1 MEDKQKKTQPE
12 KKEEKEKDENKYNE
26 LYTSAVKIDK
36 KKLISLLK
44 CPICSGIFRTP
55 TTINECMHTFCKS
68 CIYKWFY
75 DTGNPVKDICP
86 VCEIKLGGRPLDSL
100 IFDSSLAGLVDILFP
115 EFEEI
120 DKENQKKMYDAFREN
135 KEPLPGDEEET
146 KIHKP
151 SIKIHLHPLECK
163 DSQLCLPKIEQKSF
177 LLQKNMDIETL
188 KKFLAE
194 KLKVQSEEINIIYKG
209 QEMPSNYTLDDID
222 RLYGFDQ
229 DQTIFYYGKIVLNK
243 N

>member
-1 MEDKQKKTQPE
+1 
-12 KKEEKEKDENKYNE
+12 
-26 LYTSAVKIDK
+26 
-36 KKLISLLK
+36 
-44 CPICSGIFRTP
+44 
-55 TTINECMHTFCKS
+55 
-68 CIYKWFY
+68 
-75 DTGNPVKDICP
+75 
-86 VCEIKLGGRPLDSL
+86 
-100 IFDSSLAGLVDILFP
+100 
-115 EFEEI
+115 
-120 DKENQKKMYDAFREN
+120 MYDAFREN

-177 LLQKNMDIETL
+177 LLQKNMDIDTL